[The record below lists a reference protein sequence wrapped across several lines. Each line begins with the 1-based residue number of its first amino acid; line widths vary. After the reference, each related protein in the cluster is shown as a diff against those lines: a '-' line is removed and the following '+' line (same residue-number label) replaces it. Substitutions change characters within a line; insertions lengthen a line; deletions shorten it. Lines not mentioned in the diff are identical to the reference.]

1 MGLKD
6 LVGKLFGA
14 KPEPEQT
21 PPEEK
26 PLGFMQYPAPPGQT
40 EYGTYQNPNK

>member
-6 LVGKLFGA
+6 LVGKLFGTKP
-14 KPEPEQT
+14 KPEQ
-21 PPEEK
+21 K
-26 PLGFMQYPAPPGQT
+26 PQGFMQYPAPPGQT